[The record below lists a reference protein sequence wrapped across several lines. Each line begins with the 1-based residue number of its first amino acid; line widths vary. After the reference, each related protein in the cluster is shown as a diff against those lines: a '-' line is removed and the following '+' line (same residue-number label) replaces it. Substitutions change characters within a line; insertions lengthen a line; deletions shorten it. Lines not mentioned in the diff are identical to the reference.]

1 MKMKFETNSKLYTE
15 RYVRVT
21 DDWYPCYPEQK
32 IQLSLTMYRWYRL
45 MRYPVYIIKLTAFGM
60 DDTGVEIEYT
70 ATRKKTA
77 KKLYKELKA
86 IYDSIPD
93 GIDMQ
98 WFFDHGFERF

>member
-1 MKMKFETNSKLYTE
+1 MSKFINRINPNLYKE
-15 RYVRVT
+15 RFITVT

-32 IQLSLTMYRWYRL
+32 IQLSLTMYR
-45 MRYPVYIIKLTAFGM
+45 YPVYIIRLTAFGM
-60 DDTGVEIEYT
+60 DDTGVEIVYT
-70 ATRKKTA
+70 ETRGKTA
-77 KKLYKELKA
+77 EKLYNELKA